1 MKNYLRTADCPLYRT
16 HRALSTAPRPTLP
29 YPNLAPAQVLLFE
42 NEKQAISS
50 VPSRWFI
57 TVPSASPGQHPD
69 LKITPANA
77 PIVIINELCEFEW
90 DPGCSDCLL
99 NHQGSQGG
107 CEIFQRMN
115 RADWQGEHE
124 HYQYHSR
131 NSERRWEDI
140 PHQSFSS
147 LTVSPRNSKKSKN
160 C

>member
-69 LKITPANA
+69 LKITRANA

-99 NHQGSQGG
+99 NHQGSQGDVKSSREWTELTG
-107 CEIFQRMN
+107 KENMSITSIIQEIQRGDGRIYHT
-115 RADWQGEHE
+115 RA
-124 HYQYHSR
+124 
-131 NSERRWEDI
+131 
-140 PHQSFSS
+140 F
-147 LTVSPRNSKKSKN
+147 LL
-160 C
+160 